1 MPIDCRTESNGR
13 LRHILTIDQHTLYAD
28 LSISSGGEGSA
39 PGPHD
44 YFDAALAACKS
55 TTAML
60 YARSHGWKLDRVNVH
75 IDRDDSNERQGTYV
89 LRVKVGFE
97 GALSE
102 AEKSRLLEIVGRCP
116 VHKLMT
122 TATIDIQTS
131 SL

>member
-102 AEKSRLLEIVGRCP
+102 QAHDDGDDRHSDVVLIGASQRAGGSRVPGG
-116 VHKLMT
+116 
-122 TATIDIQTS
+122 
-131 SL
+131 